1 MSNYQTNHV
10 LIIDDNDIDNFITQ
24 RVLNKFNFTN
34 QVDICTSA
42 SKALDYIKLHKDDIE
57 KIPNVIFL
65 DLNMPVVDGFVFL
78 FEFEDFPQ
86 AVKDKCK
93 IVVLSSLLDKVAI
106 DKVLRNDFVTDFIP
120 KPLTEAALQRLSLV
134 TERV

>member
-1 MSNYQTNHV
+1 MSNYRANHV
-10 LIIDDNDIDNFITQ
+10 MIIDDNDIDNFITQ
-24 RVLNKFNFTN
+24 RVLNKVNFSN

-42 SKALDYIKLHKDDIE
+42 SKALEYIKLHKDNID

-78 FEFEDFPQ
+78 FEFEDFPEE
-86 AVKDKCK
+86 VKNKCR
-93 IVVLSSLLDKVAI
+93 IVVLSSLLDKTAI

-120 KPLTEAALQRLSLV
+120 KPLTEAALQRISL
-134 TERV
+134 TKERV